1 MNKKKLTIAID
12 GFSSCGKSTLAKAL
26 AEKLNYIFIDTGAM
40 YRGVTLHALRNGY
53 YDDDGLAIDN
63 LIDELPNI
71 ELSFQLNEV
80 TNKPHLLLNHKDVE
94 EQIRSPRISSH
105 VSEVA
110 AVKEVREK
118 LVAQQRI
125 MGKKGGVVMDG
136 RDIGS
141 VVFPN
146 AELKLF
152 LTADPTIRAQRRFDE
167 LHEKGISVTM
177 EDVKKNLLE
186 RDHIDSTRIESP
198 LIQTDDAIV
207 VDNSFLNPEQ
217 QLSFVLEMVE
227 KKLRLQM
234 A

>member
-40 YRGVTLHALRNGY
+40 YRGVTLYALKNGF
-53 YDDDGLAIDN
+53 YDEEGLAIDQ
-63 LIDELPNI
+63 LIDELPSI
-71 ELSFQLNEV
+71 ELSFQLNEA

-94 EQIRSPRISSH
+94 EHIRSPRISSH

-110 AVKEVREK
+110 AVKAVREK

-167 LHEKGISVTM
+167 LQAKGISTTI

-217 QLSFVLEMVE
+217 QLSLVLEMVE